1 MKLRQKIAGFT
12 LLEAMVSLLLT
23 TVLVALSF
31 GIYTNFTK
39 GYIIFDQSTARLTGL
54 LQFKNAISSDWF
66 RADFPKGNAGYFELY
81 DETEQRLIS
90 YEIFDESVVRYSEVN
105 DTFAIKIKEMEFIYL
120 DKQEE
125 LVNQV
130 SIEFE
135 KNKQLFTV
143 SLHKE
148 YDLKTRMKY
157 SVD

>member
-1 MKLRQKIAGFT
+1 MKLSQKIAGFT

-81 DETEQRLIS
+81 DEKQDRLIS
-90 YEIFDESVVRYSEVN
+90 YEISEQQVIRYSVVN
-105 DTFAIKIKEMEFIYL
+105 DTFDISIKEMEFSYL
-120 DKQEE
+120 DPQEE
-125 LVNQV
+125 IIDEVL
-130 SIEFE
+130 IEFE
-135 KNKQLFTV
+135 KNKQFFSV
-143 SLHKE
+143 SLKKDH
-148 YDLKTRMKY
+148 DLKTRMKY
-157 SVD
+157 NVD